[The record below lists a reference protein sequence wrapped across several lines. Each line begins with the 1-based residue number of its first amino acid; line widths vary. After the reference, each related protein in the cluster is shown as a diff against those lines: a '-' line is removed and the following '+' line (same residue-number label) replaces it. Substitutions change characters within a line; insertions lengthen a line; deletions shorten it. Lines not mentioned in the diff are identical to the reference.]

1 MRRPAPRRRRF
12 HRRRRNGPTPWTLCR
27 ARARMLR
34 GAPAARM
41 TSLPSRLRGACAALK
56 SIAAQTKT
64 PICSGGIPD
73 RLILSLPRCSIRE
86 GRAYE
91 IPRELQEL
99 TSEHPWMQ
107 VHWLEEDFGPGTKLL
122 GVIDWK
128 YLGDPVNGDML
139 MLLDDD
145 HAYLPHAIDDLW
157 HKQSSLGTEY
167 VSSYFA
173 KEVRSFRDSVLR
185 RGVETIYTK
194 TSNASVE
201 ALMDLEGAARRD
213 RAMLACFDHLLQ
225 RLLAVPP
232 GSPSLE
238 CIGGA
243 PSALRLRRLAA
254 EVALAERRMAELH
267 AESASAERAPRAAA
281 ELAKL
286 RHLYL
291 MQGED
296 QRDRFRPPMARQV
309 SEPRH
314 SLQMEREVPRELPSE
329 VSGPSYQELLAE
341 NRRLRDEMSELRLEL
356 EKCGSDRRWIPLL
369 LIAVSALGFSI
380 QALMVQYLTK
390 QGIGTFQVLILRGT
404 CQALGSCCC
413 LSFKG
418 LPVHRWLGATAL
430 ERFALFGRAFVG
442 YGGVCFGFLA
452 IALMPLA
459 DSQILG
465 QTAPIF
471 SAGRVAL
478 LRVRQCCG
486 QHCWSGLHL
495 EAGILEPWTGAVLR
509 FLAARGAVCGSV
521 QHLSGVL
528 FGLLSSLSA
537 GGAYVIIKFLGTAKV
552 DWASVLFAQAL
563 GQIFSSPIG
572 LFISGQQLRLFS
584 RPQLAIALAI
594 GTAGFL
600 SQMAM
605 TKGMQKEPQWS
616 DSPPK
621 KSATSSLVRQS
632 LGPVFALLWQGLFFP
647 TDALTW
653 STFAGFGTILL
664 GIIVTVVAKAYREE
678 APQTYVSVEPK
689 EELERNK
696 EEPEDVNESGI
707 VYGKRPKELQEHGP

>member
-1 MRRPAPRRRRF
+1 PNPSFQTPPSTHGPHMASPRGHVARCSCARRCAAPPTRRRPRSAMPVADGRR
-12 HRRRRNGPTPWTLCR
+12 P
-27 ARARMLR
+27 MLLV
-34 GAPAARM
+34 GM

-56 SIAAQTKT
+56 SIAAQTK
-64 PICSGGIPD
+64 IPD

-122 GVIDWK
+122 GVIDWFQK

-173 KEVRSFRDSVLR
+173 YFFRGVMVPQGADIVAVQPKDRLWMAQLQSFHRHFVAEHPAAFLVDDLWAAIFYFATGKEVRSFRDSVLR

-291 MQGED
+291 MQGE
-296 QRDRFRPPMARQV
+296 
-309 SEPRH
+309 
-314 SLQMEREVPRELPSE
+314 
-329 VSGPSYQELLAE
+329 
-341 NRRLRDEMSELRLEL
+341 
-356 EKCGSDRRWIPLL
+356 
-369 LIAVSALGFSI
+369 
-380 QALMVQYLTK
+380 
-390 QGIGTFQVLILRGT
+390 
-404 CQALGSCCC
+404 
-413 LSFKG
+413 
-418 LPVHRWLGATAL
+418 
-430 ERFALFGRAFVG
+430 VG
-442 YGGVCFGFLA
+442 
-452 IALMPLA
+452 
-459 DSQILG
+459 
-465 QTAPIF
+465 
-471 SAGRVAL
+471 
-478 LRVRQCCG
+478 
-486 QHCWSGLHL
+486 
-495 EAGILEPWTGAVLR
+495 
-509 FLAARGAVCGSV
+509 
-521 QHLSGVL
+521 
-528 FGLLSSLSA
+528 
-537 GGAYVIIKFLGTAKV
+537 
-552 DWASVLFAQAL
+552 
-563 GQIFSSPIG
+563 
-572 LFISGQQLRLFS
+572 
-584 RPQLAIALAI
+584 
-594 GTAGFL
+594 
-600 SQMAM
+600 
-605 TKGMQKEPQWS
+605 
-616 DSPPK
+616 
-621 KSATSSLVRQS
+621 
-632 LGPVFALLWQGLFFP
+632 
-647 TDALTW
+647 
-653 STFAGFGTILL
+653 
-664 GIIVTVVAKAYREE
+664 
-678 APQTYVSVEPK
+678 
-689 EELERNK
+689 
-696 EEPEDVNESGI
+696 
-707 VYGKRPKELQEHGP
+707 

>member
-1 MRRPAPRRRRF
+1 M
-12 HRRRRNGPTPWTLCR
+12 TPET
-27 ARARMLR
+27 
-34 GAPAARM
+34 
-41 TSLPSRLRGACAALK
+41 
-56 SIAAQTKT
+56 
-64 PICSGGIPD
+64 
-73 RLILSLPRCSIRE
+73 E
-86 GRAYE
+86 G
-91 IPRELQEL
+91 
-99 TSEHPWMQ
+99 
-107 VHWLEEDFGPGTKLL
+107 
-122 GVIDWK
+122 
-128 YLGDPVNGDML
+128 
-139 MLLDDD
+139 
-145 HAYLPHAIDDLW
+145 
-157 HKQSSLGTEY
+157 
-167 VSSYFA
+167 
-173 KEVRSFRDSVLR
+173 DS
-185 RGVETIYTK
+185 
-194 TSNASVE
+194 
-201 ALMDLEGAARRD
+201 
-213 RAMLACFDHLLQ
+213 
-225 RLLAVPP
+225 
-232 GSPSLE
+232 SPSK
-238 CIGGA
+238 
-243 PSALRLRRLAA
+243 RR
-254 EVALAERRMAELH
+254 V
-267 AESASAERAPRAAA
+267 
-281 ELAKL
+281 K
-286 RHLYL
+286 
-291 MQGED
+291 
-296 QRDRFRPPMARQV
+296 
-309 SEPRH
+309 
-314 SLQMEREVPRELPSE
+314 RETRV
-329 VSGPSYQELLAE
+329 
-341 NRRLRDEMSELRLEL
+341 
-356 EKCGSDRRWIPLL
+356 KRWIPLL

-471 SAGRVAL
+471 SAGFARIFLKEEWHCSEFVSAVASIVGVGFISKPESL
-478 LRVRQCCG
+478 LNP
-486 QHCWSGLHL
+486 S
-495 EAGILEPWTGAVLR
+495 
-509 FLAARGAVCGSV
+509 GSV

-605 TKGMQKEPQWS
+605 TKGMQKE
-616 DSPPK
+616 

-707 VYGKRPKELQEHGP
+707 VYGKRSAETLPKELQEHGP